1 MDSRGYPQGRDIAFI
16 RAMPYKARVFVA
28 AVILFMVIFPSVSTL
43 IEALT
48 HHDHAAVID
57 LIGKWFVFWAVG
69 VRLLT
74 AGARQIIKPGL
85 TSEGILGIKG
95 REAWQ
100 LVRELGFAN
109 VSIGLVGV
117 ISLWKPSWR
126 IPDAI
131 AGGLFLL
138 LAGAEHLPK
147 KGRTAEEN
155 LAMYSDLTI
164 GILMGVYV
172 AWRV

>member
-1 MDSRGYPQGRDIAFI
+1 M
-16 RAMPYKARVFVA
+16 
-28 AVILFMVIFPSVSTL
+28 
-43 IEALT
+43 
-48 HHDHAAVID
+48 
-57 LIGKWFVFWAVG
+57 FWAVG

-117 ISLWKPSWR
+117 VSLWKPSWR

-131 AGGLFLL
+131 VGGLFLL
-138 LAGAEHLPK
+138 LAGIEHLPEARPHH
-147 KGRTAEEN
+147 GGEPRDVLD
-155 LAMYSDLTI
+155 LAI
-164 GILMGVYV
+164 GVLMGVYV
-172 AWRV
+172 ILAESE